1 MYMNTFVL
9 GSKPLI
15 SLTLRSYEIAATTH
29 MLARNI
35 TSDLSEIAAMNK
47 EINSIIALADQ
58 CEEILNNMED

>member
-1 MYMNTFVL
+1 MNTFVL

-15 SLTLRSYEIAATTH
+15 NLTLRSYEIAATTL

-47 EINSIIALADQ
+47 EINSIIALAEQ
-58 CEEILNNMED
+58 CEDVLKNMED